1 MRVCMVKGLGRNAG
15 PFSLFKTGAVSM
27 FWNLA
32 GRSLYYFELCLCGG
46 WRGSTQFV
54 VFFKSEKQ
62 QKTPKRSKSIKQGK
76 SINQKVK
83 KY

>member
-32 GRSLYYFELCLCGG
+32 GRSLYYFELCGCGG
-46 WRGSTQFV
+46 WSGSTQIV
-54 VFFKSEKQ
+54 VSFKKS
-62 QKTPKRSKSIKQGK
+62 PKRSKSIKQGK
-76 SINQKVK
+76 SIKQEG
-83 KY
+83 